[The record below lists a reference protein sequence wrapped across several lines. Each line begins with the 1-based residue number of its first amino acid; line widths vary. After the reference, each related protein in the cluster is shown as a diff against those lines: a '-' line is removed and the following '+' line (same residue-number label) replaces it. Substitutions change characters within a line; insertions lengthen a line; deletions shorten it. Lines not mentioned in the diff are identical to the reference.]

1 MMKHTL
7 FNTMLGCLAAL
18 SLAAC
23 GGGGGGGD
31 SSSASAGS
39 SLLSPGYNKVNLD
52 GQMDD
57 KKIYRID
64 LIRGGECRL
73 SFWDAASAEAVIA
86 IEGYVG
92 CWTER
97 QSADGSFEIQI
108 TGLTPAPESTTNAG
122 CVITC
127 NNPMILRIPAD
138 EMARYR
144 NGELVAGCSFDA
156 SPLTH
161 EATTGCHITTE
172 GQHSASRTLLAICQ
186 SRWAGGL
193 E

>member
-23 GGGGGGGD
+23 GGGGGGSD
-31 SSSASAGS
+31 STSASDGS
-39 SLLSPGYNKVNLD
+39 SLLSPGYDTVLLD

-57 KKIYRID
+57 GKLYTID
-64 LIRGGECRL
+64 LIRGGECCIR
-73 SFWDAASAEAVIA
+73 FWDADTYEEAYDSEDY
-86 IEGYVG
+86 EGR
-92 CWTER
+92 WTEL
-97 QSADGSFEIQI
+97 QSADGSFKIQI
-108 TGLTPAPESTTNAG
+108 DLPTTNVG

-127 NNPMILRIPAD
+127 NNPMILRIPAG

-144 NGELVAGCSFDA
+144 NGEVVAGCSFDS

-161 EATTGCHITTE
+161 EATAGCYITTE
-172 GQHSASRTLLAICQ
+172 GQHSASPTLLAICQ

>member
-39 SLLSPGYNKVNLD
+39 SLLSPGYNKVNLG

-57 KKIYRID
+57 EKIYSID

-73 SFWDAASAEAVIA
+73 SFWDAASADAVSA

-97 QSADGSFEIQI
+97 QSADGSFKIQI
-108 TGLTPAPESTTNAG
+108 DLPTTDVG
-122 CVITC
+122 CDITC
-127 NNPMILRIPAD
+127 NNPMILRIPAA
-138 EMARYR
+138 EMTRYR
-144 NGELVAGCSFDA
+144 NGEEVTGSFDS

-161 EATTGCHITTE
+161 GASGSCSITT
-172 GQHSASRTLLAICQ
+172 GQHSASPALFRIYQ
-186 SRWAGGL
+186 SVEL
-193 E
+193 D

>member
-7 FNTMLGCLAAL
+7 FNMAVGCLAAL

-23 GGGGGGGD
+23 GGGGGSD

-39 SLLSPGYNKVNLD
+39 SLLSPRYNIVNLG
-52 GQMDD
+52 GQMNDG
-57 KKIYRID
+57 KIYSID
-64 LIRGGECRL
+64 LIRGGKCRL
-73 SFWDAASAEAVIA
+73 SFWDAASSDDVNA

-97 QSADGSFEIQI
+97 QSADGSFEIQV
-108 TGLTPAPESTTNAG
+108 TGLTPAPESTTKAG

-127 NNPMILRIPAD
+127 NNPMILRIPAA

-144 NGELVAGCSFDA
+144 DGEVVTGSFDS

-161 EATTGCHITTE
+161 GAKARCYITTE
-172 GQHSASRTLLAICQ
+172 GQHSASPALFRIYQ
-186 SRWAGGL
+186 SVEL
-193 E
+193 D